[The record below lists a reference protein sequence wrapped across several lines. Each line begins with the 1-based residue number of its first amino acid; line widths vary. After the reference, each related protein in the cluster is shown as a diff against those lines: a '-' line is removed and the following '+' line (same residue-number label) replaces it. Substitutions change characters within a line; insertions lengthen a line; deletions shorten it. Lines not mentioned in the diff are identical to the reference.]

1 MDKKRIVSL
10 KCQNKLS
17 SYDENAYINV
27 LINSGT
33 LAHSVSKN
41 MILACD

>member
-1 MDKKRIVSL
+1 MI
-10 KCQNKLS
+10 
-17 SYDENAYINV
+17 ENAYINMYFV
-27 LINSGT
+27 NSGT

>member
-1 MDKKRIVSL
+1 MPEKTESLMTRI
-10 KCQNKLS
+10 
-17 SYDENAYINV
+17 YMNV

-41 MILACD
+41 MMLAYD